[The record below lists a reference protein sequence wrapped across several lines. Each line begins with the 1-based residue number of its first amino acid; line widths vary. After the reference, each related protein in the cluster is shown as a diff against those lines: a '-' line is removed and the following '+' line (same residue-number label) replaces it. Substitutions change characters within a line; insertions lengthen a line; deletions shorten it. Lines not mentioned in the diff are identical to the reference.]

1 MHLTSGFTA
10 AAVLAGA
17 AVGFAGPACA
27 DDLDGAYT
35 IMWSDGKAPATWTF
49 TPCGP
54 GCRHVTSSK
63 GWSTDA
69 QLVNGSWI
77 MGPVQN
83 TVHCW
88 SGTIETATENSSFDA
103 ATLSGTS
110 VVTYP
115 VSTPPR
121 PSRWINHSVQFDE
134 GEIRWG

>member
-10 AAVLAGA
+10 AVVLAGA
-17 AVGFAGPACA
+17 AVGFACPACA
-27 DDLDGAYT
+27 DDLNGAYT
-35 IMWSDGKAPATWTF
+35 IMWSDSKAPATWSF

-115 VSTPPR
+115 VACPQDPPGGLT
-121 PSRWINHSVQFDE
+121 IQFSLTK
-134 GEIRWG
+134 GK

>member
-1 MHLTSGFTA
+1 MHLTPGLTTA
-10 AAVLAGA
+10 AVFACI
-17 AVGFAGPACA
+17 AVGSAGRAWA

-35 IMWSDGKAPATWTF
+35 ISWSDSKAPATWTF

-69 QLVNGSWI
+69 QLVDGSWI
-77 MGPVQN
+77 MGPVQT

-88 SGTIETATENSSFDA
+88 SGTIETATENYSIDVV
-103 ATLSGTS
+103 TLTGTD

-115 VSTPPR
+115 VACPQDPPGGLTLQI
-121 PSRWINHSVQFDE
+121 SLTK
-134 GEIRWG
+134 GM

>member
-1 MHLTSGFTA
+1 MHLTLGITA

-27 DDLDGAYT
+27 DDPNGAYT
-35 IMWSDGKAPATWTF
+35 ITWSDGKSPATWTF
-49 TPCGP
+49 TSCGP
-54 GCRHVTSSK
+54 GCSLVTSNS

-77 MGPVQN
+77 MGPIQN

-88 SGTIETATENSSFDA
+88 SGSTETATENNSFDA
-103 ATLSGTS
+103 ATLAGTS

-115 VSTPPR
+115 VACPQDPPGGMT
-121 PSRWINHSVQFDE
+121 IQFSLTKVD
-134 GEIRWG
+134 

>member
-1 MHLTSGFTA
+1 MHLTLGITA

-17 AVGFAGPACA
+17 AVGFADPACA
-27 DDLDGAYT
+27 DDLNGAYT
-35 IMWSDGKAPATWTF
+35 ITLSDGKSPATWTF

-54 GCRHVTSSK
+54 GCSLVTSNK

-77 MGPVQN
+77 MGPIQN

-88 SGTIETATENSSFDA
+88 SGSTETATEKSSFDA
-103 ATLSGTS
+103 ATLTGTS

-115 VSTPPR
+115 DACPQDPPGGMT
-121 PSRWINHSVQFDE
+121 IQFSLTKV
-134 GEIRWG
+134 G

>member
-1 MHLTSGFTA
+1 MHLTLGITA

-17 AVGFAGPACA
+17 AVGFADPACA
-27 DDLDGAYT
+27 DDLNGAYT
-35 IMWSDGKAPATWTF
+35 ITLSDGKSPATWTF

-54 GCRHVTSSK
+54 ACSLVTSNK

-77 MGPVQN
+77 MGPIQN

-88 SGTIETATENSSFDA
+88 SGSTETATEKSSFDA
-103 ATLSGTS
+103 ATLTGTS

-115 VSTPPR
+115 VACPQDPPGGMT
-121 PSRWINHSVQFDE
+121 IQFSLTKV
-134 GEIRWG
+134 G